1 MELML
6 VRLMFLSAIPEYK
19 RTFPVKVT
27 PRCQLSET
35 SPSAELHA
43 QENLKMA
50 EAEFQKRHF

>member
-1 MELML
+1 ML

-19 RTFPVKVT
+19 RTFPGKVT
-27 PRCQLSET
+27 PCCQLSET